1 MSKVKEAIHPHGEHT
16 CICSECKQ
24 EITVAENVK
33 CNTQVCSECG
43 APMVAQTAGERRES
57 LNISDDS
64 KKTLLQSAL
73 IDEYK
78 IKPEKIIPKNLSIDE
93 VFADRVIYDVDG
105 QLYEASYELDEKGVA
120 TFSDPKKVISTRVFS
135 AMESLQTTYSE
146 IIQEAG
152 KRNANLDSTRIKKI
166 VELCQ
171 ELLSSE
177 AFDEEKTTEALT
189 EATSALEWLK
199 LQEATKTEDGQAY
212 PASAFAYAP
221 DAEKPS
227 GWKLRLW
234 EDPEKKVTRAQL
246 GRVAAAL
253 SPGGFRGQKVA
264 IAAAD
269 LPAVKRKIRAEY
281 RKLDVDDEDIPR
293 WVNEVMT
300 REPIGRINGRNYPGS
315 YVPLTEAKAFDD
327 KGRAT
332 VIVIKAGFNA
342 DKSRYYPAEMLKRD
356 YKVFE
361 GLKMYADHP
370 TASEEKELP
379 ERSMKSTG
387 FVARLMDVT
396 CDENGTVT
404 GVADIIED
412 WLMRKLA
419 NMRDKQML
427 SEMGISI
434 NALGRGSKSTIEGV
448 ETMVIEQI
456 TGARSVDFVT
466 EPGASGIVTLYE
478 SDRDTDVDLIELQ
491 ALKERRPDLVKALE
505 SAVREEVSKEVKHAM
520 ELEERVKELEG
531 QVTTVTT
538 ERDELQGKITEA
550 EKEKAKAEAQAAIKE
565 AVDKAELP
573 SAAKER
579 LLERYK
585 DAETAEGI
593 AEAIKSEVDYIARL
607 SEAGK
612 VKGLGGSTPNPEKDT
627 NALKESVKKLH
638 PEYTDAQVEIF
649 VTRR

>member
-1 MSKVKEAIHPHGEHT
+1 
-16 CICSECKQ
+16 
-24 EITVAENVK
+24 
-33 CNTQVCSECG
+33 
-43 APMVAQTAGERRES
+43 MVAKMAGEQRES
-57 LNISDDS
+57 LSADD
-64 KKTLLQSAL
+64 KRDLLQASL
-73 IDEYK
+73 IDQYGVTPEANPDPTGLSISEVYDDYLIYRIGEQLYK
-78 IKPEKIIPKNLSIDE
+78 TNYALAEDGSATFTGDPEK
-93 VFADRVIYDVDG
+93 VTR
-105 QLYEASYELDEKGVA
+105 
-120 TFSDPKKVISTRVFS
+120 STVYTP
-135 AMESLQTTYSE
+135 MESLQAKYAE

-152 KRNANLDSTRIKKI
+152 RRNATLDSSRIKKI

-171 ELLSSE
+171 ELLSSDLPDGELVKKATKE
-177 AFDEEKTTEALT
+177 AVTAL
-189 EATSALEWLK
+189 SW
-199 LQEATKTEDGQAY
+199 LQEQPLTKTEDGEKF
-212 PASAFAYAP
+212 PADGFAYVP
-221 DAEKPS
+221 DADNPDT
-227 GWKLRLW
+227 WKLRMT
-234 EDPEKKVTRAQL
+234 ESIDKGVTKPQL
-246 GRVAAAL
+246 NKIAASL
-253 SPGGFRGQKVA
+253 SPGGYKGQKANIPESSRPDVM
-264 IAAAD
+264 
-269 LPAVKRKIRAEY
+269 RRIRMGY
-281 RKLDVDDEDIPR
+281 RTLGIGDDEMSQ
-293 WVNEVMT
+293 WVKGAET
-300 REPIGRINGRNYPGS
+300 REAVLTYT
-315 YVPLTEAKAFDD
+315 PLTEAKFD

-332 VIVIKAGFNA
+332 VIVIKPGFNA
-342 DKSRYYPAEMLKRD
+342 TEDRYYPKEMLRRD
-356 YKVFE
+356 FKVFE
-361 GLKMYADHP
+361 GMKMYADHP
-370 TASEEKELP
+370 TSSEEKELP

-550 EKEKAKAEAQAAIKE
+550 EKERAKAEAQASIKE

-585 DAETAEGI
+585 DTETAEGI
-593 AEAIKSEVDYIARL
+593 AEAIKSEVDYIAKL

-627 NALKESVKKLH
+627 NALRESVKKLH
-638 PEYTDAQVEIF
+638 PEYTDAQVETF